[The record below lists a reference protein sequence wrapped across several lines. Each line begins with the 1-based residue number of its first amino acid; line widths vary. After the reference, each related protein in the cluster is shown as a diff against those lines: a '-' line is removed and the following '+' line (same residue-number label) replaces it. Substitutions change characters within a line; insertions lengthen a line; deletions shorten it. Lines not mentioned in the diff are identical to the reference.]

1 MQRKTYVFTF
11 RAEGTQAPAS
21 ETGGT
26 QALIRESSEL
36 MRAALAGLCAHE
48 VEANGPMAA
57 RQLAEA
63 EHLAKCGRR
72 RAAHE
77 KK

>member
-11 RAEGTQAPAS
+11 RAEAPAS

-63 EHLAKCGRR
+63 EHLSKCQGGI
-72 RAAHE
+72 
-77 KK
+77 K